1 MYRSMMQ
8 VYVKGSKEAV
18 EFYQRAF
25 DADLLAKHMNEDGT
39 AVMHAELNVYG
50 QILALSE
57 LSDNDTITGNTM
69 QLCLH
74 LGNGKETIVQKIYDV
89 LKENAKIHYPLSPC
103 DWSSLMVGLIDK
115 YGVNWCI
122 FV

>member
-1 MYRSMMQ
+1 MQ